1 MNPAILYSL
10 TSDPE
15 AKVLRLPVAGKCRG
29 GGLLHLG
36 SCHVAVPP
44 LVVVEALLLAT
55 QITADRRETAEEERL
70 AKDIEFATEGI
81 DQLYELL
88 LWVGGQPL
96 VVSLRRERIIQE
108 LIEASSRELLRE
120 E

>member
-1 MNPAILYSL
+1 MGLELEGRSRLVGVNPAILYSL

-15 AKVLRLPVAGKCRG
+15 AKVLRLPVAGKCRS
-29 GGLLHLG
+29 GGLLYLG
-36 SCHVAVPP
+36 GCHVAVPP

-96 VVSLRRERIIQE
+96 VVSLQ
-108 LIEASSRELLRE
+108 LP
-120 E
+120 